1 MLPIAI
7 MPRKRFLS
15 LWFPRL
21 AAERLQRLDRGL
33 APGPIAVVV
42 DQRGAQVL
50 ASLNAE
56 AEAFGLYP
64 GQPLRDARAICPEL
78 VSRPGNPVVEATFL
92 TTLRRWAGKFT
103 PWVSQEPPASLVL
116 DISGCAH
123 LFGGE
128 AGLVEEIERDCAGLG
143 LTVRLGIADTV
154 GAAWALARYAGSA
167 PEAGPAGD
175 AIDQEARATRSRAAK
190 RRHWT
195 RGGAPPRPQAPH
207 QPPARIAPVGGTRS
221 AIAPLPVAALRLDAE
236 TVEGLTRLGLRRV
249 DDILGTP
256 RAGLARR
263 FGTHLVRRLDQA
275 LGVEPEPVSPARPP
289 VSFALRLRLPDPIGL
304 EEDLAAALDRLLP
317 ELAAR
322 LERAGRGARRV
333 RAEFSRTDRTMQS
346 VEVGLARPSA
356 APDRIRPLLMM
367 KIGDVDAGL
376 GIDQVRLTVPVH
388 EPVSAEQHRGHLA
401 AGERARKRDGA
412 EIDDL
417 LGRIGAR
424 LGLEALTRLH
434 PAESHIPEK
443 AATVMAAA
451 FVAPSRDWHPRPAE
465 RPLRLWPPE
474 PVMIPAVP
482 RLPGRFRW
490 RGRVHGVAAAEGPER
505 IAPEWWLD
513 DPAWRTG
520 SRDYWRVTTDRGDR
534 LWLYFAHGAALSA
547 GWFCQGAF
555 A

>member
-1 MLPIAI
+1 

-21 AAERLQRLDRGL
+21 AAERLARLERGL
-33 APGPIAVVV
+33 APGPLAVVA

-56 AEAFGLYP
+56 AEAAGLYP

-78 VSRPGNPVVEATFL
+78 ASRPANPLAEAGFL

-103 PWVSQEPPASLVL
+103 PWVSQEPPAALVL
-116 DISGCAH
+116 DITGCAH

-128 AGLVEEIERDCAGLG
+128 DGLVGEIERDCAGLG

-154 GAAWALARYAGSA
+154 GAAWALARYAGAA
-167 PEAGPAGD
+167 PETGPAGD

-195 RGGAPPRPQAPH
+195 RGGAPPRAMPPH
-207 QPPARIAPVGGTRS
+207 QPPARIAPVGSTRS
-221 AIAPLPVAALRLDAE
+221 LLAPLPVAALRIDADI
-236 TVEGLTRLGLRRV
+236 VEGLTRLGLRRIG
-249 DDILGTP
+249 DILGTP

-263 FGTHLVRRLDQA
+263 FGTQLVRRLDQA
-275 LGVEPEPVSPARPP
+275 LGIEPEPVSPARPP
-289 VSFALRLRLPDPIGL
+289 VSFGLRLRLPDPIGL
-304 EEDLAAALDRLLP
+304 EDDLAAALDRLLP
-317 ELAAR
+317 ELEAR
-322 LERAGRGARRV
+322 LTRAGRGARRV
-333 RAEFSRTDRTMQS
+333 RAAFSRTDRTMQAI
-346 VEVGLARPSA
+346 EIGLARPTA
-356 APDRIRPLLMM
+356 DPERIRPLLVM
-367 KIGDVDAGL
+367 KLADIDAGL
-376 GIDQVRLTVPVH
+376 GIDQVRLSVPVH
-388 EPVSAEQHRGHLA
+388 EPVSPEQHRGHLA
-401 AGERARKRDGA
+401 AGERARRRDGV

-417 LGRIGAR
+417 MGRIGAR
-424 LGLEALTRLH
+424 LGLAALTRLH

-443 AATVMAAA
+443 AAIVMAAA
-451 FVAPSRDWHPRPAE
+451 FVAASRDWHPGPE

-474 PVMIPAVP
+474 PVMIPP
-482 RLPGRFRW
+482 LPHLPGRFRW
-490 RGRVHGVAAAEGPER
+490 RGRDHGVAAAEGPER

-520 SRDYWRVTTDRGDR
+520 QRDYWRVTTDRGER

-547 GWFCQGAF
+547 GWFCHGAF